1 MNPYA
6 IRLLLLCKLSLGA
19 LFLTT
24 LAIAATEQPD
34 HEAEPERGPHQ
45 GRMLRDGD
53 FAVELTIFE
62 TGVPPEFR
70 IWITDDD
77 QPVAPEEVD
86 LGIQLTRLG
95 GVVDDI
101 QFRAEGDYLRG
112 DTVIYEPHSFI
123 VSVTATYEGSTY
135 SWEYDN
141 FEGRTR
147 IADNIAEAMG
157 IATETAGSATL
168 HQTIRVYG
176 KLLLP
181 PEARQNIQARFDGEI
196 QEMQVSLGDEVSQGQ
211 VLATIES
218 NESLQTYEIFASMDG
233 IVTQQFATS
242 GEQTSGRTLLEITSS
257 ETLLAELAVYPE
269 DRQKVALGAPVTL
282 SVNGLED
289 PLTAT
294 ISGSRADLRS
304 DQAKL
309 FLAEVSNADGLLS
322 EGSFIAGDI
331 EVETFTVP
339 LAVKRNGLQS
349 FRDFTVVYAKVGD
362 EYEVRMLDLGRE
374 AGPWVEVLGGLDPGT
389 EYVTENSYI
398 IKADIEKS
406 GASHDH

>member
-1 MNPYA
+1 M
-6 IRLLLLCKLSLGA
+6 
-19 LFLTT
+19 
-24 LAIAATEQPD
+24 
-34 HEAEPERGPHQ
+34 
-45 GRMLRDGD
+45 
-53 FAVELTIFE
+53 
-62 TGVPPEFR
+62 
-70 IWITDDD
+70 
-77 QPVAPEEVD
+77 
-86 LGIQLTRLG
+86 
-95 GVVDDI
+95 DDI
-101 QFRAEGDYLRG
+101 QFRAEDDYLRG
-112 DTVIYEPHSFI
+112 DTVVYEPHSFI
-123 VSVTATYEGSTY
+123 VSVTATYEGNTY

-147 IADNIAEAMG
+147 IADNVAEAMG

-218 NESLQTYEIFASMDG
+218 NESLQTYQIVASMDG
-233 IVTQQFATS
+233 IVTQQFATT
-242 GEQTSGRTLLEITSS
+242 GEQTSGRPLLEITST
-257 ETLLAELAVYPE
+257 ETFLAELAVYPE
-269 DRQKVALGAPVTL
+269 DRQKVAFGAPVTL
-282 SVNGLED
+282 SVNGLES
-289 PLTAT
+289 PLTTT
-294 ISGSRADLRS
+294 ISGSRAGLRS
-304 DQAKL
+304 DQAKI
-309 FLAEVSNADGLLS
+309 FLADVSNADGLLS
-322 EGSFIAGDI
+322 EGSFITGDI

-339 LAVKRNGLQS
+339 LAVKRSGLQS

-362 EYEVRMLDLGRE
+362 EYEVRKLDLGRE

>member
-1 MNPYA
+1 
-6 IRLLLLCKLSLGA
+6 
-19 LFLTT
+19 
-24 LAIAATEQPD
+24 
-34 HEAEPERGPHQ
+34 
-45 GRMLRDGD
+45 MLRDGD

>member
-1 MNPYA
+1 MRNYIMNPYA

-70 IWITDDD
+70 IWVTDDD

-101 QFRAEGDYLRG
+101 QFRAEDDYLRG
-112 DTVIYEPHSFI
+112 DTVVYEPHSFI
-123 VSVTATYEGSTY
+123 VSVTATYEGNTY

-147 IADNIAEAMG
+147 IADNVAEAMG

-218 NESLQTYEIFASMDG
+218 NESLQTYQIVASMDG
-233 IVTQQFATS
+233 IV
-242 GEQTSGRTLLEITSS
+242 
-257 ETLLAELAVYPE
+257 
-269 DRQKVALGAPVTL
+269 
-282 SVNGLED
+282 
-289 PLTAT
+289 
-294 ISGSRADLRS
+294 
-304 DQAKL
+304 
-309 FLAEVSNADGLLS
+309 
-322 EGSFIAGDI
+322 
-331 EVETFTVP
+331 
-339 LAVKRNGLQS
+339 
-349 FRDFTVVYAKVGD
+349 
-362 EYEVRMLDLGRE
+362 
-374 AGPWVEVLGGLDPGT
+374 
-389 EYVTENSYI
+389 
-398 IKADIEKS
+398 
-406 GASHDH
+406 